1 MQEIL
6 QSNKGTLMVEYEN
19 NFMAAVTMQLKL
31 LYSQDPRT
39 NMTVSKLY
47 RSILTVI
54 DAVNRFF
61 IIYYMYYMFVFD
73 FQFYLN
79 KMLGRKMNAAVT
91 KNIINQL
98 IILLVEPKLE
108 GCPNGDAYVRVIN
121 LHCVKII
128 ERSDPTSI
136 IW

>member
-1 MQEIL
+1 
-6 QSNKGTLMVEYEN
+6 
-19 NFMAAVTMQLKL
+19 
-31 LYSQDPRT
+31 
-39 NMTVSKLY
+39 
-47 RSILTVI
+47 
-54 DAVNRFF
+54 
-61 IIYYMYYMFVFD
+61 
-73 FQFYLN
+73 
-79 KMLGRKMNAAVT
+79 MNAAVT

-98 IILLVEPKLE
+98 IILLVEGKLE